1 MADRIVSDRG
11 RGKRALVVG
20 IALLLLLAL
29 AAAQQFVSNGGL
41 AAISGWATMSQKSS
55 LRRAQELAALNNRE
69 LDDYAAGYLERNNN
83 FADLEYVAVL
93 EDKHPVRMM
102 IGNRQDD
109 LKGLLVND
117 KRFAVQLMACDW
129 QDRVCAFRING
140 VATGAMKTSDAA
152 TSEFILDSDYKLKLK
167 EVQFDFCDHRRFC
180 NLHFE
185 AYDIVD
191 VEIEKR

>member
-1 MADRIVSDRG
+1 MADRIASGRG
-11 RGKRALVVG
+11 RGKTAVLVG
-20 IALLLLLAL
+20 ISLLLIIVL
-29 AAAQQFVSNGGL
+29 AAAQQFVSRGGL
-41 AAISGWATMSQKSS
+41 AAISGWATMGQKIS
-55 LRRAQELAALNNRE
+55 LSRAEELAVLNGRQ

-83 FADLEYVAVL
+83 FDDLEYVVVQ
-93 EDKHPVRMM
+93 EDKHPVRLM

-117 KRFAVQLMACDW
+117 KRFVVQLMACDW
-129 QDRVCAFRING
+129 MDHVCGFRING
-140 VATGAMKTSDAA
+140 VPTGAMKANEGAA
-152 TSEFILDSDYKLKLK
+152 SEFLLDQDYKLVLRDA
-167 EVQFDFCDHRRFC
+167 QFDFCDNRRFC